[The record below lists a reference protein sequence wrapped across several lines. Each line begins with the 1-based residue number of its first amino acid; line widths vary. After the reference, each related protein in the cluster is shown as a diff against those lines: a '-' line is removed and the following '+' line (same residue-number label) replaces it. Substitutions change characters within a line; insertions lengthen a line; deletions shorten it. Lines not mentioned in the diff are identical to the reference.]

1 MADKTE
7 KGLWID
13 PTGQF
18 IPPKYIEG
26 IVKTRDAMVERL
38 HRLALAEQQRLAKF
52 KSTVESE
59 LEKYLAS
66 LAADSGEDALNEGG
80 NYILKNFTANRML
93 QVKIGRTIEFDERLN
108 VAKQKID
115 RCLEKWSEGGNA
127 NLKVIVFDA
136 FKVDQK
142 GKVDT
147 KRILGLRRHQIK
159 DRDWQ
164 DAMELIGKAV
174 TVIALK
180 SYFMF
185 QVRPN
190 PDEEWQTIRLDL
202 AGV

>member
-13 PTGQF
+13 PTGQP
-18 IPPKYIEG
+18 IPPKYIEPL
-26 IVKTRDAMVERL
+26 VKKRDAMVERL

-52 KSTVESE
+52 KEAVEVE
-59 LEKYLAS
+59 LGKYLEF
-66 LAADSGEDALNEGG
+66 LAKTNGEEALNEGS
-80 NYILKNFTANRML
+80 NYILKNFTANRL
-93 QVKIGRTIEFDERLN
+93 FQVKVGKTIEFDERLN

-115 RCLEKWSEGGNA
+115 RCLEKWSEGGNE
-127 NLKVIVFDA
+127 NLKIIVYDA
-136 FKVDQK
+136 FKIDQK

-159 DRDWQ
+159 DKDWQ
-164 DAMELIGKAV
+164 EAMELIGKAV
-174 TVIALK
+174 TVVALK

-185 QVRPN
+185 QVRPTG
-190 PDEEWQTIRLDL
+190 DEEWQTIRLDL